1 MPLGVGFG
9 HETGFPPRNRH
20 QPAGTDSFILW
31 LDSHDILGGIWA
43 NAADSKEVCDPRE
56 ACRFLIDVEHLGHLT
71 CWESHGNSSASLTKA
86 QSDLRTCLE
95 PHELMPEDRC
105 VHVCTHV
112 YMASCVCVCSY
123 MDAYLSK
130 HMHIYK
136 RYVRT
141 RREVFKW
148 VSENLIGPL
157 EAGSGFTRCTEFV
170 IVIVAFHTKQA
181 AAWLQ
186 LSSWQ
191 RTSAFDRCPTSLRP
205 SKATR
210 RAPSAPRRHRRFA
223 SSASDFCCH
232 S

>member
-1 MPLGVGFG
+1 MWNTW
-9 HETGFPPRNRH
+9 ETER
-20 QPAGTDSFILW
+20 
-31 LDSHDILGGIWA
+31 
-43 NAADSKEVCDPRE
+43 
-56 ACRFLIDVEHLGHLT
+56 LGHLT

-86 QSDLRTCLE
+86 QSDLRTCPE

-105 VHVCTHV
+105 VHVCTQCLHGFL
-112 YMASCVCVCSY
+112 CVCVCSY

-136 RYVRT
+136 RYVRI

-148 VSENLIGPL
+148 VPENLIGPL

-191 RTSAFDRCPTSLRP
+191 RTSAFDRCPNAQSVVAARQLKGMMVGSGNPFSLPADKEVAWFPGPRPFALHSARSVSKMSPTSLRP